1 MSFVVLNLHFSY
13 YLKLNKLVVV
23 YILKTAANHDGITC
37 CGIAVNHDPTTRLQ
51 VELSAPS
58 LSLLQRQNKP
68 TALNAAFPPFVCT
81 FFFSFFA
88 GLKPEISSQP
98 PNLQTPNHGGTHFA
112 LGWAAM
118 FPAWQHVLQTRR
130 VEMPAETR
138 EETKGISCRDLC
150 CPTNLILPP
159 HNARRHETHYLDGIR
174 QHPS

>member
-1 MSFVVLNLHFSY
+1 MSFVVLNLPFSY
-13 YLKLNKLVVV
+13 YFQLNGIVVV
-23 YILKTAANHDGITC
+23 YILKTAANHDCITC
-37 CGIAVNHDPTTRLQ
+37 RGIAVNHDPAARLQ
-51 VELSAPS
+51 VEFSFSLIVIETKQADCSERSVSAFC
-58 LSLLQRQNKP
+58 LH
-68 TALNAAFPPFVCT
+68 
-81 FFFSFFA
+81 FFFFFFA
-88 GLKPEISSQP
+88 GLKHEISSQP

-118 FPAWQHVLQTRR
+118 FPAWQHVLQTCR